1 MFFSISL
8 CLSNTFKNIV
18 ILSRG
23 PFDKVSVSK
32 YFLRE
37 SSKDKL
43 FFFAKSFNFL
53 KKTEPKP
60 LFGMLIILSKDK
72 LSSLF
77 INNLKKARASLISA
91 LS

>member
-1 MFFSISL
+1 M
-8 CLSNTFKNIV
+8 
-18 ILSRG
+18 LSRG
-23 PFDKVSVSK
+23 LLDNVSVST
-32 YFLRE
+32 YFLSE

-60 LFGMLIILSKDK
+60 LFGIFIILSKDK